1 MNRLKTVE
9 GLISSGVIIDSGDA
23 LPVVADISCWS
34 SR

>member
-9 GLISSGVIIDSGDA
+9 GLISSGVIIEFGDA
-23 LPVVADISCWS
+23 LLVVADISCWS